1 MDISIVDKKCSSI
14 PSNVLKHYKTLEI
27 LQSDVPN
34 VQISKYNK
42 YNTAKQSTPQIS
54 KTIQQNTAKQ
64 LERGN
69 VSWLIAK
76 LCLQFLTPSFSW
88 YCASCFSLYN
98 SCVHLQSYMVPAV
111 QSGTNLN
118 FWEAHWAPTSNK
130 LGLQKCGAQFAGKS
144 VRVPNMPGLNSPK
157 TVAMIFALL
166 RKFLNGQKQI
176 SVRHQEANCMF

>member
-14 PSNVLKHYKTLEI
+14 PSKILKHYKTLEI

-34 VQISKYNK
+34 AQISKYNK

-76 LCLQFLTPSFSW
+76 LCL
-88 YCASCFSLYN
+88 
-98 SCVHLQSYMVPAV
+98 
-111 QSGTNLN
+111 
-118 FWEAHWAPTSNK
+118 
-130 LGLQKCGAQFAGKS
+130 
-144 VRVPNMPGLNSPK
+144 
-157 TVAMIFALL
+157 
-166 RKFLNGQKQI
+166 
-176 SVRHQEANCMF
+176 